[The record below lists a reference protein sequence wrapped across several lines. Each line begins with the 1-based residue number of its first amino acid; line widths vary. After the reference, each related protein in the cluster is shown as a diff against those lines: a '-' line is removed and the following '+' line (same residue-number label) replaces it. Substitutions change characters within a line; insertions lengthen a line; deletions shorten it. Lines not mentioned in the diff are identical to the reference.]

1 MLMDLRR
8 ELPEGCISDL
18 TFDRWRT
25 HELDRASIEAHEAH
39 LETCQRCQQRHDAI
53 EAETEDFLNKFPL
66 LALPHTSAAARPTA
80 SPKPL
85 VSHVVSLRP
94 RQAKRLAWASSG
106 VVLAAA
112 AIFALVLRP
121 AAHEDGGDSPS
132 QAPPGVV
139 RTKGSSYLR
148 FFVKHGSEVRRGSD
162 DQVVHPGDQLRFTL
176 TSTKPQHVAIMSL
189 DAARV
194 VSTYYPRG
202 ERSTAVGEVRDQVID
217 SSVLL
222 DQTLGKEQIWGIFC
236 EAPFELE
243 PLRRALESEGKL
255 PLLPDC
261 TVDEVTIIK
270 EATP

>member
-53 EAETEDFLNKFPL
+53 EAETEIFLNKYPI
-66 LALPHTSAAARPTA
+66 LALPVRPTT

-94 RQAKRLAWASSG
+94 RRGKQLAWASSG

-112 AIFALVLRP
+112 AVFALVLRP
-121 AAHEDGGDSPS
+121 PANEDGGDSS
-132 QAPPGVV
+132 GQTPGVV
-139 RTKGSSYLR
+139 RTKGSSHLS

-176 TSTKPQHVAIMSL
+176 TSTKPQQVAIMSL

-202 ERSTAVGEVRDQVID
+202 EQSTAVGQVRDQVVD

-236 EAPFELE
+236 LAPFELE
-243 PLRRALESEGKL
+243 PLRQALGRDGKL
-255 PLLPDC
+255 PLLPEC
-261 TVDEVTIIK
+261 SVDEVTIIK
-270 EATP
+270 EAAP